1 MKLNNNLKCLVLAGM
16 FLSNF
21 YSTAVLAECSTARLS
36 HTENYTTCTCK
47 GLDGKKI
54 KMYTDEED
62 CKKCDSPKPEFGYSD
77 CELVKT
83 N

>member
-1 MKLNNNLKCLVLAGM
+1 MKLKNNLKCLVLVGM
-16 FLSNF
+16 LLSNF
-21 YSTAVLAECSTARLS
+21 YSTETLAECSTAPLS

-62 CKKCDSPKPEFGYSD
+62 CQKCNSPKGEPGYKR
-77 CELVKT
+77 CKPIQT